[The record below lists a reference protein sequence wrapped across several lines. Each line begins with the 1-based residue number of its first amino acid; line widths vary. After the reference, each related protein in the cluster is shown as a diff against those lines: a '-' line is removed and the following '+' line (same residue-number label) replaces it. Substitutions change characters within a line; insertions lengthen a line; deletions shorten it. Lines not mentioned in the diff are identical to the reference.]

1 VEVTVSARVPVIVA
15 GVLAVSGLAV
25 ATIPARVAMRAELRK
40 RWRTW
45 ALAAPVYLGALWLG
59 SAGAFALAAGLG
71 VIAVAEY
78 ARMAAV
84 ATVREGATAGA
95 AVREGATAGTAGAA
109 SPGTTLP
116 GEAAPGAAPCEA
128 APGTTLSGGTS
139 PRAASPGKALPG
151 RAATSTTPPGAASP
165 RAASPGKDVPGS
177 PASSPSAPGDLLV
190 LAAASVLL
198 PALAWLA
205 PGVLDLRG
213 AALLLVVAALPALL
227 GGDAERGFTRTARN
241 VFGLVWI
248 PVALTGLVLLG
259 TDTAMAVG
267 LAVALGDV
275 GAWCGGTAFGRR
287 GPLARPLSPLS
298 PNKTW
303 AGVAGCAV
311 ATALALA
318 VVGAFSPV
326 LWGAVLL
333 GCLLGDLLESMVK
346 RESGVKDAG
355 SWLPGFGG
363 LLDRIDSLLLALLL
377 AMVVTL

>member
-1 VEVTVSARVPVIVA
+1 MSARVPVVVA

-25 ATIPARVAMRAELRK
+25 AAVPARVAMRAELRK

-59 SAGAFALAAGLG
+59 RAGAFALAAGLG
-71 VIAVAEY
+71 VVAVAEY
-78 ARMAAV
+78 ARMTAPAAEEDRARV
-84 ATVREGATAGA
+84 SAGGRQRARASAPGRQRERAGA
-95 AVREGATAGTAGAA
+95 RAVSGPGVRGGGSGVSRL
-109 SPGTTLP
+109 SPGGAL
-116 GEAAPGAAPCEA
+116 AAG
-128 APGTTLSGGTS
+128 
-139 PRAASPGKALPG
+139 
-151 RAATSTTPPGAASP
+151 
-165 RAASPGKDVPGS
+165 VPS
-177 PASSPSAPGDLLV
+177 GDLLV
-190 LAAASVLL
+190 LAGASVLL

-205 PGVLDLRG
+205 PGVLDLRA
-213 AALLLVVAALPALL
+213 AALLLVAAVLPALL
-227 GGDAERGFTRTARN
+227 GGDAERGFTRGARN
-241 VFGLVWI
+241 VFGLLWI

-259 TDTAMAVG
+259 PGTAMAVG

-275 GAWCGGTAFGRR
+275 GAWCGGTALGRR
-287 GPLARPLSPLS
+287 GPLARPLSALS

-303 AGVAGCAV
+303 AGVAGCAA
-311 ATALALA
+311 ATAVALVA
-318 VVGAFSPV
+318 AGAFSPV